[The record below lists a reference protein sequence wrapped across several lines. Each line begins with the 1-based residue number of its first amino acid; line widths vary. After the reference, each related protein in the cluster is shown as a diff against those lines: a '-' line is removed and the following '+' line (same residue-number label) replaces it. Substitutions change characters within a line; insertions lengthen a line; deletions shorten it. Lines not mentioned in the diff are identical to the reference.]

1 MIKRDDELIDYANM
15 ALGMYFCFKNV
26 QKYFTNGKI
35 FHAKEKYQSAIFNFI
50 MCVEESYKVSNLAMH
65 VRKDKSI
72 TNVDWRNLTNHDYK
86 FTYMNN
92 FYMETLKN
100 ISKEKRDDLV
110 QSIYGKNVK
119 LNFEQLVPYIKIE
132 NDIISN
138 FQHLKELCV
147 YQYWNNNKKQWFII
161 DNLTLEEKENLLFY
175 VMTKSLESL
184 TKCRFEIEHAIN
196 IMRRKGGKITSVVY
210 PTYDEHREPKNYE
223 TKIYVQT
230 ISDIVKYNRGESILK
245 SILKNN
251 SKNISN
257 ELIFIDPD
265 NVCKG
270 AYLCLKNSKRHFM
283 DAIILYRKKRFHSAI
298 PSFILCI
305 EESIKAQALSIKSK
319 SNEFISH
326 DEWANLTNHHYKLN
340 HYDNSK
346 KIFESIFREN
356 GISKKNIT
364 MNNFLK
370 YEENAYDN
378 KQDFKIISNL
388 QKLKKAC
395 MYQNWKSK
403 YNEWDDFSKLKKNQK
418 SDLAFFIMKRASLEL
433 NKSCYLIEHVTN
445 ILRKNKMKLINV
457 EYPKYNE
464 CRKPENYISKL
475 SIMPKINNFP
485 KYYRGEKIFF
495 AFNED
500 GTFAVIDQIFRL
512 DVVQNCL
519 KILQKDDSND
529 WHPHPLI
536 SSIISGLQNVNDK
549 PNGLYV
555 MNSDDT
561 DLTLHE
567 QSKLYCTSIIKK
579 ADNILTIEEIII
591 NGDRY
596 VIYDKILERIL
607 KTEMYI
613 DAQSGSEISIDTMHK
628 ACNTIGFKIHI
639 LKNNEI
645 ESAISTCKLKI
656 QRDEIYESSE
666 IINDMKNITLE
677 SWNTAKLITQL
688 TICCHGL
695 DIFSKSNIVFTQFN
709 LRSMKKYPIRLSI
722 YELLKN
728 IHGNI
733 NL

>member
-1 MIKRDDELIDYANM
+1 
-15 ALGMYFCFKNV
+15 
-26 QKYFTNGKI
+26 
-35 FHAKEKYQSAIFNFI
+35 
-50 MCVEESYKVSNLAMH
+50 
-65 VRKDKSI
+65 
-72 TNVDWRNLTNHDYK
+72 
-86 FTYMNN
+86 
-92 FYMETLKN
+92 
-100 ISKEKRDDLV
+100 
-110 QSIYGKNVK
+110 
-119 LNFEQLVPYIKIE
+119 
-132 NDIISN
+132 
-138 FQHLKELCV
+138 
-147 YQYWNNNKKQWFII
+147 
-161 DNLTLEEKENLLFY
+161 
-175 VMTKSLESL
+175 
-184 TKCRFEIEHAIN
+184 
-196 IMRRKGGKITSVVY
+196 
-210 PTYDEHREPKNYE
+210 
-223 TKIYVQT
+223 
-230 ISDIVKYNRGESILK
+230 
-245 SILKNN
+245 
-251 SKNISN
+251 
-257 ELIFIDPD
+257 
-265 NVCKG
+265 
-270 AYLCLKNSKRHFM
+270 
-283 DAIILYRKKRFHSAI
+283 
-298 PSFILCI
+298 
-305 EESIKAQALSIKSK
+305 
-319 SNEFISH
+319 
-326 DEWANLTNHHYKLN
+326 
-340 HYDNSK
+340 
-346 KIFESIFREN
+346 
-356 GISKKNIT
+356 